1 GSDVCSSDLWNKPS
15 SNSCREKPT
24 KLRSSSMTRS
34 PSVRYCHIL
43 TFSENRLLVP
53 AFSSTAD
60 GQRGTP
66 RRPSADGVTRLPSP
80 LPYVF
85 HLQGI
90 APKLLT
96 HSRPTVCLRR
106 DGWRGKIAARTRIY
120 VRIGRIARGSIR
132 RPIVPERAGD
142 TVPAVKVVEMQS
154 KSLLNRVH
162 GSYLPFRWSVNP
174 YRGCVHACV
183 YCYARRYHEYLDMD
197 PGAGFERQVFV
208 KVNAV
213 AVLRRELARP
223 GWRRENVAIGTAV
236 DAYQP
241 VEGKYRLTRGILE

>member
-1 GSDVCSSDLWNKPS
+1 VRAAYWNKPS

-34 PSVRYCHIL
+34 PSVRYYQIL

-96 HSRPTVCLRR
+96 HSAPFGEGR
-106 DGWRGKIAARTRIY
+106 AR
-120 VRIGRIARGSIR
+120 ARAEIR
-132 RPIVPERAGD
+132 E
-142 TVPAVKVVEMQS
+142 
-154 KSLLNRVH
+154 
-162 GSYLPFRWSVNP
+162 
-174 YRGCVHACV
+174 
-183 YCYARRYHEYLDMD
+183 
-197 PGAGFERQVFV
+197 
-208 KVNAV
+208 
-213 AVLRRELARP
+213 
-223 GWRRENVAIGTAV
+223 
-236 DAYQP
+236 
-241 VEGKYRLTRGILE
+241 

>member
-1 GSDVCSSDLWNKPS
+1 
-15 SNSCREKPT
+15 PT

-34 PSVRYCHIL
+34 PSVRYCQIL

-96 HSRPTVCLRR
+96 HRAPPRLQARRCRPRR
-106 DGWRGKIAARTRIY
+106 ASGRSPAAAA
-120 VRIGRIARGSIR
+120 GR
-132 RPIVPERAGD
+132 RP
-142 TVPAVKVVEMQS
+142 
-154 KSLLNRVH
+154 
-162 GSYLPFRWSVNP
+162 
-174 YRGCVHACV
+174 
-183 YCYARRYHEYLDMD
+183 
-197 PGAGFERQVFV
+197 
-208 KVNAV
+208 
-213 AVLRRELARP
+213 
-223 GWRRENVAIGTAV
+223 
-236 DAYQP
+236 
-241 VEGKYRLTRGILE
+241 

>member
-1 GSDVCSSDLWNKPS
+1 AKVRAAYWNKPS

-34 PSVRYCHIL
+34 PSVRYCQIL

-96 HSRPTVCLRR
+96 HSLPARQ
-106 DGWRGKIAARTRIY
+106 RTRSGAKPWAGLGSARQEGKKGAAIVSRGRFRPA
-120 VRIGRIARGSIR
+120 VRISTGRRRGSDS
-132 RPIVPERAGD
+132 GQK
-142 TVPAVKVVEMQS
+142 VKQ
-154 KSLLNRVH
+154 KI
-162 GSYLPFRWSVNP
+162 
-174 YRGCVHACV
+174 
-183 YCYARRYHEYLDMD
+183 
-197 PGAGFERQVFV
+197 GA
-208 KVNAV
+208 
-213 AVLRRELARP
+213 
-223 GWRRENVAIGTAV
+223 
-236 DAYQP
+236 
-241 VEGKYRLTRGILE
+241 

>member
-1 GSDVCSSDLWNKPS
+1 
-15 SNSCREKPT
+15 
-24 KLRSSSMTRS
+24 MTRS

-96 HSRPTVCLRR
+96 HRRHGNSWHWGGGPRGVPTGDAHSGPPGLGSLVRAPLRPPWLHGSRCAPVGTPPGPRYGHDPGLSPGHGSGPAGLRGLVCRPLRR
-106 DGWRGKIAARTRIY
+106 PW
-120 VRIGRIARGSIR
+120 
-132 RPIVPERAGD
+132 P
-142 TVPAVKVVEMQS
+142 
-154 KSLLNRVH
+154 
-162 GSYLPFRWSVNP
+162 
-174 YRGCVHACV
+174 
-183 YCYARRYHEYLDMD
+183 
-197 PGAGFERQVFV
+197 
-208 KVNAV
+208 
-213 AVLRRELARP
+213 
-223 GWRRENVAIGTAV
+223 
-236 DAYQP
+236 
-241 VEGKYRLTRGILE
+241 

>member
-1 GSDVCSSDLWNKPS
+1 PS

-24 KLRSSSMTRS
+24 KLRSSSKTRS
-34 PSVRYCHIL
+34 PSVRYCYIL

-96 HSRPTVCLRR
+96 HRSITLIRPTNHLSSYLIVTLVGVKPHGR
-106 DGWRGKIAARTRIY
+106 A
-120 VRIGRIARGSIR
+120 VRIIS
-132 RPIVPERAGD
+132 
-142 TVPAVKVVEMQS
+142 
-154 KSLLNRVH
+154 
-162 GSYLPFRWSVNP
+162 
-174 YRGCVHACV
+174 C
-183 YCYARRYHEYLDMD
+183 DM
-197 PGAGFERQVFV
+197 FE
-208 KVNAV
+208 
-213 AVLRRELARP
+213 
-223 GWRRENVAIGTAV
+223 
-236 DAYQP
+236 
-241 VEGKYRLTRGILE
+241 

>member
-1 GSDVCSSDLWNKPS
+1 
-15 SNSCREKPT
+15 
-24 KLRSSSMTRS
+24 MTRS

-96 HSRPTVCLRR
+96 HRVARGDRRARAGRRGLPDGAPRAARRSAAPAGLRR
-106 DGWRGKIAARTRIY
+106 GPLPQHGH
-120 VRIGRIARGSIR
+120 G
-132 RPIVPERAGD
+132 VPGD
-142 TVPAVKVVEMQS
+142 DP
-154 KSLLNRVH
+154 LLV
-162 GSYLPFRWSVNP
+162 
-174 YRGCVHACV
+174 
-183 YCYARRYHEYLDMD
+183 RRYDEHPH
-197 PGAGFERQVFV
+197 PGAGRRDFGL
-208 KVNAV
+208 AAGHLV
-213 AVLRRELARP
+213 AL
-223 GWRRENVAIGTAV
+223 
-236 DAYQP
+236 
-241 VEGKYRLTRGILE
+241 

>member
-1 GSDVCSSDLWNKPS
+1 PS

-96 HSRPTVCLRR
+96 HRPAPTFF
-106 DGWRGKIAARTRIY
+106 AT
-120 VRIGRIARGSIR
+120 
-132 RPIVPERAGD
+132 
-142 TVPAVKVVEMQS
+142 
-154 KSLLNRVH
+154 
-162 GSYLPFRWSVNP
+162 RWS
-174 YRGCVHACV
+174 GSFSC
-183 YCYARRYHEYLDMD
+183 
-197 PGAGFERQVFV
+197 
-208 KVNAV
+208 
-213 AVLRRELARP
+213 
-223 GWRRENVAIGTAV
+223 
-236 DAYQP
+236 
-241 VEGKYRLTRGILE
+241 

>member
-1 GSDVCSSDLWNKPS
+1 
-15 SNSCREKPT
+15 SCREKPT

-96 HSRPTVCLRR
+96 HSAAGP
-106 DGWRGKIAARTRIY
+106 RGPRAGAARVFDRARTAFGRARI
-120 VRIGRIARGSIR
+120 VCARAR
-132 RPIVPERAGD
+132 TAARA
-142 TVPAVKVVEMQS
+142 
-154 KSLLNRVH
+154 
-162 GSYLPFRWSVNP
+162 
-174 YRGCVHACV
+174 
-183 YCYARRYHEYLDMD
+183 
-197 PGAGFERQVFV
+197 
-208 KVNAV
+208 
-213 AVLRRELARP
+213 LRL
-223 GWRRENVAIGTAV
+223 
-236 DAYQP
+236 
-241 VEGKYRLTRGILE
+241 

>member
-1 GSDVCSSDLWNKPS
+1 
-15 SNSCREKPT
+15 EKPT

-96 HSRPTVCLRR
+96 HRSLVVFSFCGT
-106 DGWRGKIAARTRIY
+106 IY
-120 VRIGRIARGSIR
+120 MISFNPDPNGA
-132 RPIVPERAGD
+132 VP
-142 TVPAVKVVEMQS
+142 
-154 KSLLNRVH
+154 
-162 GSYLPFRWSVNP
+162 YL
-174 YRGCVHACV
+174 
-183 YCYARRYHEYLDMD
+183 
-197 PGAGFERQVFV
+197 
-208 KVNAV
+208 
-213 AVLRRELARP
+213 
-223 GWRRENVAIGTAV
+223 
-236 DAYQP
+236 
-241 VEGKYRLTRGILE
+241 

>member
-1 GSDVCSSDLWNKPS
+1 
-15 SNSCREKPT
+15 
-24 KLRSSSMTRS
+24 MTRS

-96 HSRPTVCLRR
+96 HSSGKFRPECEKTRPQAGRV
-106 DGWRGKIAARTRIY
+106 DSIAASLAFYAENRLGWFFRIT
-120 VRIGRIARGSIR
+120 SCTC
-132 RPIVPERAGD
+132 PP
-142 TVPAVKVVEMQS
+142 PS
-154 KSLLNRVH
+154 
-162 GSYLPFRWSVNP
+162 
-174 YRGCVHACV
+174 
-183 YCYARRYHEYLDMD
+183 
-197 PGAGFERQVFV
+197 
-208 KVNAV
+208 
-213 AVLRRELARP
+213 
-223 GWRRENVAIGTAV
+223 
-236 DAYQP
+236 
-241 VEGKYRLTRGILE
+241 

>member
-1 GSDVCSSDLWNKPS
+1 
-15 SNSCREKPT
+15 
-24 KLRSSSMTRS
+24 MTRS

-96 HSRPTVCLRR
+96 HSPAAPAPAGRR
-106 DGWRGKIAARTRIY
+106 TWYNEGRRERKTKPGNRAGTGAAREAKMRCFSQNT
-120 VRIGRIARGSIR
+120 GQQHQKNTFARVM
-132 RPIVPERAGD
+132 RPA
-142 TVPAVKVVEMQS
+142 PAS
-154 KSLLNRVH
+154 
-162 GSYLPFRWSVNP
+162 W
-174 YRGCVHACV
+174 
-183 YCYARRYHEYLDMD
+183 
-197 PGAGFERQVFV
+197 
-208 KVNAV
+208 
-213 AVLRRELARP
+213 
-223 GWRRENVAIGTAV
+223 
-236 DAYQP
+236 
-241 VEGKYRLTRGILE
+241 